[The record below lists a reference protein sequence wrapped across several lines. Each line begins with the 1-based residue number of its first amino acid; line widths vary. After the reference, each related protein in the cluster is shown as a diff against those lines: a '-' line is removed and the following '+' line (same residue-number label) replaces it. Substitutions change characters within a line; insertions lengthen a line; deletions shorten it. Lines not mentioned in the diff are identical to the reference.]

1 VAPRES
7 DSTFDPT
14 KQDDEND
21 AVELVT
27 TEPLHSANDE
37 EEEMELDR
45 VVDAF
50 EFGFTA
56 EEPFRQDDCDAI
68 VLTPNNQKLATWLV
82 HRCLS
87 QAMVRRANLFIV
99 DNVSVADEKATAL
112 DSTLEEPSNQ
122 DDDESAVE
130 ATTEPRVSDEP
141 ETAPIAV
148 EPVGIAVQVDSSA
161 TTNANREIASSF
173 ESEKLCEV
181 DVLEASSREMD
192 AVVSSFKTSKPQATM
207 LLLSLNTQRPYT
219 IMEEEKKFRS
229 MSLALQTILLKFD
242 RERLKETFTSSRL
255 LQLTSTQAR
264 FLPTTNL
271 LGRRQ
276 KLCSYVAKWVTLKT
290 PYRSVMLSKKK

>member
-68 VLTPNNQKLATWLV
+68 DLTPNNQKLATWLV

-112 DSTLEEPSNQ
+112 DSTLVEPSNQ

-130 ATTEPRVSDEP
+130 A
-141 ETAPIAV
+141 
-148 EPVGIAVQVDSSA
+148 VGIAVQVDSSA

-207 LLLSLNTQRPYT
+207 MLLSLNTQRPYT

-242 RERLKETFTSSRL
+242 RERLKETFPSSRL

>member
-112 DSTLEEPSNQ
+112 DSTLVEPSNQ

-130 ATTEPRVSDEP
+130 A
-141 ETAPIAV
+141 
-148 EPVGIAVQVDSSA
+148 VGIAVQDSSA

-207 LLLSLNTQRPYT
+207 MLLSLNTQRPYT